1 MWLDADGS
9 MNADSIKKLLEKL
22 NENTENVIIGSRFVE
37 GGGYKG
43 IEEVGTTSFFQQ
55 CIMFQNQMI
64 LFLQQFSQI
73 FNNIL
78 FVLTQQ
84 M

>member
-1 MWLDADGS
+1 MESINQYEHVMWLDADGS

-43 IEEVGTTSFFQQ
+43 IEEVGTTSFF
-55 CIMFQNQMI
+55 
-64 LFLQQFSQI
+64 FS
-73 FNNIL
+73 N
-78 FVLTQQ
+78 V
-84 M
+84 